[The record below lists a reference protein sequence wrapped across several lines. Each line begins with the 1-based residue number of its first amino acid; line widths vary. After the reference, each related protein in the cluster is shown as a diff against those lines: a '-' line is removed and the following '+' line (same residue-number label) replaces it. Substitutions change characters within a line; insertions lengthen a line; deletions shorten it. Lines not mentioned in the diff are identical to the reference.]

1 MRLKMVTVV
10 HLRDF
15 FPNDE
20 AYQDFCSAGEIQN
33 HLTWGGCDFSLVSI
47 KRFLDLISGLKK
59 EKFPLNQSD
68 VWEGVT
74 ELREFDANLVD
85 NSKVYINL

>member
-1 MRLKMVTVV
+1 MRLEMVTVV

-20 AYQDFCSAGEIQN
+20 AYWEFCSVGTIQS
-33 HLTWGGCDFSLVSI
+33 HLSWGDCDLSLVSI
-47 KRFLDLISGLKK
+47 KRFLDLICGLKRN
-59 EKFPLNQSD
+59 FLSDD

-74 ELREFDANLVD
+74 ELREFQANLVD
-85 NSKVYINL
+85 DSKVYINL